1 LSQLC
6 LWCVSLVLLNDLVS
20 FVNMARWCR
29 PANTIAS
36 GSKCTPCSP
45 QAVGQDLAW
54 SCRDRTVGLLKSLQV
69 IWSSLTWKMH
79 DGTSALHQNH
89 TMVNHGWQ
97 QKRFCMSCTGH
108 HDTCASVLQE
118 STKLCKDDHHDL
130 WQTIAQKTQNVFVS
144 DVYSVLKSAIVFESD
159 VSSSVWRLKAKG
171 SETGIHYNIAIKLK

>member
-1 LSQLC
+1 MDGSRS
-6 LWCVSLVLLNDLVS
+6 VSACHALDNLTLLE
-20 FVNMARWCR
+20 A
-29 PANTIAS
+29 
-36 GSKCTPCSP
+36 
-45 QAVGQDLAW
+45 
-54 SCRDRTVGLLKSLQV
+54 
-69 IWSSLTWKMH
+69 
-79 DGTSALHQNH
+79 
-89 TMVNHGWQ
+89 
-97 QKRFCMSCTGH
+97 GH

>member
-1 LSQLC
+1 MTAVWHLKWWADTLQPAHSTWRQSSNCAKPASGLAQHQAALSQLC

-97 QKRFCMSCTGH
+97 QKRFCMSCTGQL
-108 HDTCASVLQE
+108 DIAGSWASWHMRKCLTGVN
-118 STKLCKDDHHDL
+118 
-130 WQTIAQKTQNVFVS
+130 KTV
-144 DVYSVLKSAIVFESD
+144 
-159 VSSSVWRLKAKG
+159 
-171 SETGIHYNIAIKLK
+171 